1 MLFSNFLLAV
11 ADVFHTFSGMC
22 MSVQQEFIRRRIY
35 SPEEFIRQKNLFAK
49 NLFARR
55 IYSPR
60 IYSPDGTGTL
70 EMQLSTGWRLVGVA
84 FDPLRPLG

>member
-35 SPEEFIRQKNLFAK
+35 SPEEFIRQEFIRQK

-55 IYSPR
+55 DWYFGDAAF
-60 IYSPDGTGTL
+60 YGL
-70 EMQLSTGWRLVGVA
+70 EVSWRCL
-84 FDPLRPLG
+84 